1 MKIFKD
7 NIEYQGDAEEL
18 SRYFSLV
25 EPTQAGFSQDDFQ
38 PSTLEDIVDE
48 SKDLRTKLAQDPSYN
63 PYGGVIPSKEN
74 PDAEKTPTVSADL
87 DTGVDLVN

>member
-18 SRYFSLV
+18 VRYFALMDTHTSTI
-25 EPTQAGFSQDDFQ
+25 ESFNEDDFK
-38 PSTLEDIVDE
+38 PLVDE
-48 SKDLRTKLAQDPSYN
+48 SADLRAKLAENPSYN
-63 PYGGVIPSKEN
+63 PYGGIVPPKDSN
-74 PDAEKTPTVSADL
+74 PNETASPAISSDL

>member
-18 SRYFSLV
+18 ARYFALMDTPP
-25 EPTQAGFSQDDFQ
+25 PTTEDFNEDDFK
-38 PSTLEDIVDE
+38 PLIDE
-48 SKDLRTKLAQDPSYN
+48 SADLRTKLAQDPSFN